1 MLRSEGRLHDRVH
14 ACPVVNRPVFVGDA
28 DGIVVRVTSLRRNR
42 IDVVVVRVTS
52 LRRNRIDVQVRG
64 KVTRWSSRVLPL
76 LLSFMSHDRCE
87 TEIMSRSEGRLP
99 NEFLRVLFLLLASF
113 ESQV

>member
-14 ACPVVNRPVFVGDA
+14 ACPVVA
-28 DGIVVRVTSLRRNR
+28 A
-42 IDVVVVRVTS
+42 VVVRVTS
-52 LRRNRIDVQVRG
+52 LRRNRIDVKVRG
-64 KVTRWSSRVLPL
+64 KVTRWSSRLLPM

-87 TEIMSRSEGRLP
+87 TEFMSRSEGRLP
-99 NEFLRVLFLLLASF
+99 NEFLRVLLLLLASF